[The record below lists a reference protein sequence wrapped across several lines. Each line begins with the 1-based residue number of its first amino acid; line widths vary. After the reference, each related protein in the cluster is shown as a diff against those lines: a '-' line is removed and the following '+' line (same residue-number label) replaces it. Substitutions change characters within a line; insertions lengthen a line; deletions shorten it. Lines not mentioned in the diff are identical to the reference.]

1 MDLQQIKQRLG
12 KIPWRKIG
20 VVAFLV
26 VCVAGAQLAAYRL
39 THPAPKPST
48 GPQIASPAPQAAN
61 VPQVV
66 IPGPKVIT
74 VYVKQ
79 KLAEKVPLPPEVA
92 NNPQVQATATAAII
106 PSPYGGTAVSYT
118 NMTTGVS
125 GISYQPKARP
135 WYEFG
140 GQTAIGAGAGVS
152 FMGGQT
158 GAVRIR
164 QDVLRL
170 WGVNLAA
177 EGEANM
183 RATGQAEGRAMVWA
197 EWRR

>member
-1 MDLQQIKQRLG
+1 MDLKQIKQRLSN
-12 KIPWRKIG
+12 IPWLKIAVWII
-20 VVAFLV
+20 VVV
-26 VCVAGAQLAAYRL
+26 GATGGAIAAYKL
-39 THPAPKPST
+39 LHPAAKPVT

-66 IPGPKVIT
+66 MPGPRVIT

-92 NNPQVQATATAAII
+92 NNQQIQATATAAII
-106 PSPYGGTAVSYT
+106 PSPYGGTAVAYT

-125 GISYQPKARP
+125 GISYQAKSRP

-140 GQTAIGAGAGVS
+140 GQTAIGAGAGLS
-152 FMGGQT
+152 SMGGQA
-158 GAVRIR
+158 GAIRVR

-170 WGVNLAA
+170 WSANLAA
-177 EGEANM
+177 EGEAIM
-183 RATGQAEGRAMVWA
+183 RNTGQAEARAMVWV
-197 EWRR
+197 EYRR